1 MICSVACAASS
12 LGFLQATLE
21 PHLRDFNLKPI
32 IIGSMFVVSGGVYG
46 KRKYSENIFQKKLN
60 THNLISGFSAP
71 CWGMVCDRKNPKAVT
86 FVGAILISVG
96 FAIMGPLPFFN
107 LKKTIPIVIAGL
119 CLHGLG

>member
-1 MICSVACAASS
+1 MLVAE
-12 LGFLQATLE
+12 FMV
-21 PHLRDFNLKPI
+21 K
-32 IIGSMFVVSGGVYG
+32 
-46 KRKYSENIFQKKLN
+46 ENILKIFFKKKMN

>member
-1 MICSVACAASS
+1 
-12 LGFLQATLE
+12 
-21 PHLRDFNLKPI
+21 
-32 IIGSMFVVSGGVYG
+32 
-46 KRKYSENIFQKKLN
+46 
-60 THNLISGFSAP
+60 
-71 CWGMVCDRKNPKAVT
+71 MVCDRKNPKAVT

>member
-1 MICSVACAASS
+1 
-12 LGFLQATLE
+12 
-21 PHLRDFNLKPI
+21 
-32 IIGSMFVVSGGVYG
+32 MFVVSGGVYG
-46 KRKYSENIFQKKLN
+46 KKIYSENNFQKKLN